1 MSEQLDGD
9 VPDWDL
15 PDRMRKALRHAGM
28 SPGQMA
34 RYLGVTRQSVGN
46 WISGRVDP
54 SFQTVR
60 LWSIRTGT
68 DLEWLLVGET
78 ALAQAG
84 SHISTNLTTLI
95 PRDASVTRVRAALA
109 A

>member
-1 MSEQLDGD
+1 MSEQPGGD

-15 PDRMRKALRHAGM
+15 PDRMRKALRHAGI

-46 WISGRVDP
+46 WISGRVEP
-54 SFQTVR
+54 SFQTVH
-60 LWSIRTGT
+60 LWSIHTGT
-68 DLEWLLVGET
+68 DLEWLLEGIP
-78 ALAQAG
+78 AAAQAIG
-84 SHISTNLTTLI
+84 QNSTVMTLV
-95 PRDASVTRVRAALA
+95 PPVTRATAVLA